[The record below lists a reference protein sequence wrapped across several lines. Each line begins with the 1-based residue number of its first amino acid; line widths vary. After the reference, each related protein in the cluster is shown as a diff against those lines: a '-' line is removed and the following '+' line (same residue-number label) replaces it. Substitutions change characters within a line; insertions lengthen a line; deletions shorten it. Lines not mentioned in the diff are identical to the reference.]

1 MCSFTTDT
9 MNIVIVEDEPAAVS
23 QLKFLMQEIGVLHA
37 IVAVI
42 ESVADGIKWFT
53 SNPNPDLI
61 FSDIQLADGISFEI
75 YEQVQIKT
83 PIIFTTAFD
92 EYAIRAFK
100 HNSVDYLLKPIDED
114 SLRFSIEKFQNQQ
127 LMQKERLNELIQ
139 KQVFMPKAYR
149 KSFLVKFRDKLLP
162 IKTEE
167 FAYFFIDNGLVYG
180 QLYDGRK
187 LVVDFKLEDLEG
199 QLDPEE
205 FTRANRQYILSRES
219 IVEIESHFNSRVN
232 VKVQPEAS
240 FPIIISKEKV
250 TPFKR
255 WFEQN

>member
-1 MCSFTTDT
+1 MCCFTINA
-9 MNIVIVEDEPAAVS
+9 MKIVIVEDEPAAAS
-23 QLKFLMQEIGVLHA
+23 QLKFLLREIGVEDP
-37 IVAVI
+37 VETVI
-42 ESVADGIKWFT
+42 ESVEEGIKWFT
-53 SNPNPDLI
+53 SHPSPDLI
-61 FSDIQLADGISFEI
+61 FSDIQLADGISFDI
-75 YEQVQIKT
+75 YEQVHLKT

-127 LMQKERLNELIQ
+127 LMQQERLNELIQ
-139 KQVFMPKAYR
+139 QQVFMPKAYR

-180 QLYDGRK
+180 QLCDGRK
-187 LVVDFKLEDLEG
+187 LVIDFKLEDLEG
-199 QLDPEE
+199 QLDPAE
-205 FTRANRQYILSRES
+205 FIRANRQYILSRES
-219 IVEIESHFNSRVN
+219 VVEIESHFNSRVN
-232 VKVQPEAS
+232 VKVQPVAG

-250 TPFKR
+250 TPFKK
-255 WFEQN
+255 WLETT